1 MLAHPF
7 VGAGET
13 EPFGLLHR
21 HPSAGSIVKKLCE
34 ILEFLS
40 PGVVDI
46 EVVCAFVICGM
57 WLRASLG
64 RWLLD
69 VRTELKV
76 AVSILEHSHT
86 KFVLR

>member
-1 MLAHPF
+1 M
-7 VGAGET
+7 
-13 EPFGLLHR
+13 
-21 HPSAGSIVKKLCE
+21 
-34 ILEFLS
+34 
-40 PGVVDI
+40 DI
-46 EVVCAFVICGM
+46 EVVCAFVICDM

-86 KFVLR
+86 KIKSSNAKRPSLAETSYSDYVALSSH